1 MKKKVG
7 MAHCSTSSNNTQ
19 TITSSSHILPQS
31 IYLQTTTGV
40 TFRPMPTP
48 FFSVTN
54 LFHALPSLPHCAN
67 LKHTYINCNLTTYST
82 LNYIIIITPYYS
94 RCMNLLLSHTLHP
107 LHKFSNIIVI
117 IPLYC
122 NLQIHAETLTHC
134 IHHHLCSILSI
145 HTSLP
150 NYIRRDFVYIRVI
163 FKTDDLHYRILTL
176 RGYCILT
183 NVQQSKTD

>member
-1 MKKKVG
+1 

-94 RCMNLLLSHTLHP
+94 RCMYLLLSHTLHP

-117 IPLYC
+117 ISLYC
-122 NLQIHAETLTHC
+122 NAVTYKFMQKLSLIASTTTFAVSYQYIRHC
-134 IHHHLCSILSI
+134 MPI
-145 HTSLP
+145 
-150 NYIRRDFVYIRVI
+150 YIRRDFVYIRVI
-163 FKTDDLHYRILTL
+163 SKPMTYII
-176 RGYCILT
+176 GY
-183 NVQQSKTD
+183 